1 MDGAITRPAGRPTVA
16 AVTVARYCLA
26 IAAAAT
32 AVIHFAVAGEH
43 FAEYWLFG
51 AFMLVTAWLQAAW
64 SVGVVVRP
72 WRWLPWGGAALNA
85 GIIAVYIVTRTVG
98 DVVGPTPHDVEP
110 VGFGDGLC
118 TVLEAVVVVG
128 SCWLLFSRK
137 DWRVSRSQLF
147 AVPGVSAVVAAVLL
161 SVALVA
167 GGPEMVMSADAETAP
182 AASHPHSM
190 HMAMSSAK
198 AAAIKLTTATPAGA
212 ITMPKPT
219 MQMEP
224 GMRMAGTMCGAIPT
238 ARQRSAT
245 VKLVDAT
252 WRDARK
258 FASLPAAQA
267 AGYVAITPTWLPVVH
282 YLNYQYYL
290 ATMRGGP
297 VLNTSRPQSLV
308 YAHTSK
314 GAVLVAAMYIAPPD
328 RVTPRPG
335 GCLTQWHVHTNL
347 CQTNLGVVVGLATAA
362 GRSCPNGSTNR
373 VTPPMMHVWFVPVP
387 GGPTAIDASDAQIVH
402 AAEHAGGSGK

>member
-1 MDGAITRPAGRPTVA
+1 
-16 AVTVARYCLA
+16 
-26 IAAAAT
+26 
-32 AVIHFAVAGEH
+32 VIHFAVAGEH

-51 AFMLVTAWLQAAW
+51 AFMLVTGWLQAAW

-72 WRWLPWGGAALNA
+72 WRWLLWSGAVLNA
-85 GIIAVYIVTRTVG
+85 GVIGIYIVTRTVG

-110 VGFGDGLC
+110 LGFGDGLC

-128 SCWLLFSRK
+128 CLWLLARRTDWQVGRK
-137 DWRVSRSQLF
+137 LLI
-147 AVPGVSAVVAAVLL
+147 AVPGVSAVAAVVLL

-167 GGPEMVMSADAETAP
+167 GGPEMVMSADADTGIAP
-182 AASHPHSM
+182 AAGGSHSM
-190 HMAMSSAK
+190 HMAVSSSK
-198 AAAIKLTTATPAGA
+198 AAAAIRLATASPAGA
-212 ITMPKPT
+212 VTMPKPM

-224 GMRMAGTMCGAIPT
+224 GMAMAGTMMCGTRPT
-238 ARQRSAT
+238 AAQQTAAVR
-245 VKLVDAT
+245 LVNAS

-258 FASLPAAQA
+258 FRSLAAARA
-267 AGYVAITPTWLPVVH
+267 AGYVPITPSGLPVVH
-282 YLNYQYYL
+282 YLNYQSYL

-308 YAHTSK
+308 YANTSK

-347 CQTNLGVVVGLATAA
+347 CQTGLGVVVALAGA
-362 GRSCPNGSTNR
+362 GNRSCPAGSTNH

-387 GGPTAIDASDAQIVH
+387 GGATAIDASDAQIVR
-402 AAEHAGGSGK
+402 AAEQSGGSGNGPA